1 MKKRWL
7 KLAAIGIMAGT
18 LVVQAPVATYA
29 GENGEAVVQQENGVG
44 SEVATAEHVAKHLE
58 NTDEFNM
65 ERKDGIAYYSLKG
78 EEYKDYKNCI
88 AAVTLPSD
96 GCEFLFAFDE
106 NGYLA
111 TDWQQDEDD
120 NWYYFDYAY
129 YFGYTDG
136 AYPIAYGDDFGWY
149 YFDGD
154 GIKQTNMWAEWDNG
168 TWSWFGNDGKRVDN
182 NWAKVSGKW
191 YHFDK
196 EGIMQTG
203 WQKINGKWYYMNT
216 SGAMQTGW
224 QKINGKW
231 YYMNTSGAMQTGW
244 QKING
249 KWYYMNGSGAMLTGW
264 NKIGGKWYY
273 MNGSE
278 AMLTGWQKIGG
289 KWYYMNGSGAML
301 TGRQKIGGKWYRFNA
316 SGVWI
321 K

>member
-111 TDWQQDEDD
+111 TDW
-120 NWYYFDYAY
+120 
-129 YFGYTDG
+129 
-136 AYPIAYGDDFGWY
+136 
-149 YFDGD
+149 
-154 GIKQTNMWAEWDNG
+154 
-168 TWSWFGNDGKRVDN
+168 
-182 NWAKVSGKW
+182 
-191 YHFDK
+191 
-196 EGIMQTG
+196 
-203 WQKINGKWYYMNT
+203 
-216 SGAMQTGW
+216 
-224 QKINGKW
+224 
-231 YYMNTSGAMQTGW
+231 
-244 QKING
+244 
-249 KWYYMNGSGAMLTGW
+249 
-264 NKIGGKWYY
+264 
-273 MNGSE
+273 
-278 AMLTGWQKIGG
+278 
-289 KWYYMNGSGAML
+289 
-301 TGRQKIGGKWYRFNA
+301 
-316 SGVWI
+316 
-321 K
+321 

>member
-1 MKKRWL
+1 MKKRWF
-7 KLAAIGIMAGT
+7 KLAVIGIMAGT
-18 LVVQAPVATYA
+18 LVTQVPVAAYA
-29 GENGEAVVQQENGVG
+29 GENGEAVVLQENGTG
-44 SEVATAEHVAKHLE
+44 IEMDWIEHLDEHLQNAE
-58 NTDEFNM
+58 EFNKV
-65 ERKDGIAYYSLKG
+65 RIDGIAHYSLKG

-88 AAVTLPSD
+88 AYVTLSD
-96 GCEFLFAFDE
+96 GCEYLFAFDE
-106 NGYLA
+106 NGYLK
-111 TDWQQDEDD
+111 TDWQKDEDG
-120 NWYYFDYAY
+120 NWYNFDYAY
-129 YFGYTDG
+129 YYGYIDG
-136 AYPIAYGDDFGWY
+136 AYQIAYGNDYGCW
-149 YFDGD
+149 YFDED
-154 GIKQTNMWAEWDNG
+154 GIMQTDMWAEWDNG
-168 TWSWFGNDGKRVDN
+168 TWSWFGADGKRVEN

-231 YYMNTSGAMQTGW
+231 YYMNTSGAM
-244 QKING
+244 
-249 KWYYMNGSGAMLTGW
+249 LTGW

-273 MNGSE
+273 MNGSG

-289 KWYYMNGSGAML
+289 KWYYMNGSGVMVTGWL
-301 TGRQKIGGKWYRFNA
+301 KLGSKWYYMNGSGVMVTGRQKIGGKWYQFNA